1 MARIKSGRTNKVPDK
16 KKKLGFKHIIKNN
29 LYMLKMI
36 HETDRFL
43 IPIRISVSILSAVI
57 SFLSSSY
64 LLKYA
69 LNAVSDG
76 KEFFE
81 VVWLIIAFV
90 AANLI
95 YTVIINLYE
104 YFYKTKRYYAV
115 RKKINEAVFKKARE
129 VELAC
134 YEDPVFYDDF
144 VKGSAE
150 TDERAFAVLQSL
162 ADIIN
167 TIVSLVLGVG
177 LIMSVHW
184 VFLIFCLI
192 PLAAA
197 PIKAK
202 VNKKMFERDNK
213 IHELDRKKGYPS
225 RVFYVPDY
233 AKELRLTNIGTYLL
247 KYLREA
253 SEMCREVHR
262 KDGTVITWLQVAST
276 FLVDILSIALAT
288 VYAVYRTVVT
298 KLMGYGD
305 CIAVLNV
312 SSQISDILVNSTEY
326 FGSVYSNALFVDN
339 LRKFLEY
346 EPKLKDG
353 DKELPSDGDIEFKN
367 VSFKYPGAEKN
378 VLNDVS
384 MSFGRNEKVAIV
396 GTNGAGKSTIVKLL
410 LRLYDCEG
418 SITYGD
424 VDIKELNIDDYRGVF
439 SSVMQDYHMFALT
452 AAENVML
459 HHTTDEDNEAVI
471 NALKKAGVYKKI
483 EDGGGINS
491 IMTKEFD
498 ENGIMLSGGQTQ
510 KLAISHVYSKRNK
523 FVILDEPSSA
533 LDPIAEYEMY
543 ETMLDACHDCG
554 MIFISHRL
562 SSATLADKVYLIENG
577 RVIEQG
583 SHHELMALGGKYA
596 EMFNRQAES
605 YKKTEG
611 EVNDCE

>member
-1 MARIKSGRTNKVPDK
+1 MRYRYDIPDNAK
-16 KKKLGFKHIIKNN
+16 KMKFSHIIKNN
-29 LYMLKMI
+29 LYMLKI
-36 HETDRFL
+36 IYDTDKWI
-43 IPIRISVSILSAVI
+43 IPVNLAVAILTSVAG
-57 SFLSSSY
+57 FLSSSY

-69 LNAVSDG
+69 LNAVGEG
-76 KEFFE
+76 KSFSE
-81 VVWLIIAFV
+81 VFRLVIAFIVV
-90 AANLI
+90 ALI
-95 YTVIINLYE
+95 TNILSNLYA

-144 VKGSAE
+144 VKGAAE
-150 TDERAFAVLQSL
+150 TDERAFSVLQSL
-162 ADIIN
+162 ADVVSTII
-167 TIVSLVLGVG
+167 SLVLGIS
-177 LIMSVHW
+177 LIVSVHW
-184 VFLIFCLI
+184 VFLLFSLI

-202 VNKKMFERDNK
+202 VQKKMFHRDNK
-213 IHELDRKKGYPS
+213 IHELDRKKGYPQ
-225 RVFYVPDY
+225 RVFYVADY
-233 AKELRLTNIGTYLL
+233 AKELRLTNIGSYLL
-247 KYLREA
+247 KYLRETSA
-253 SEMCREVHR
+253 LCREIHK
-262 KDGTVITWLQVAST
+262 KDGRIISLFAILSM

-288 VYAVYRTVVT
+288 VYAAYRTLVSR
-298 KLMGYGD
+298 LMGYGD
-305 CIAVLNV
+305 CLSVLNV
-312 SSQISDILVNSTEY
+312 SSQISDILVNSAEY
-326 FGSVYSNALFVDN
+326 FGSVYSNALFIDN

-346 EPKLKDG
+346 EPKMVDG
-353 DKELPSDGDIEFKN
+353 DKELPSVGDIEFKN
-367 VSFKYPGAEKN
+367 VSFRYPGADKN

-424 VDIKELNIDDYRGVF
+424 VDIKDLKMDDYRGVF

-452 AAENVML
+452 ASENVML
-459 HHTTDEDNEAVI
+459 RRVTDEDNDAVV
-471 NALKKAGVYKKI
+471 NALKKAGVYEKI
-483 EDGGGINS
+483 EKGGGIDS

-498 ENGIMLSGGQTQ
+498 EDGIMLSGGQMQ
-510 KLAISHVYSKRNK
+510 KLSISHVYSKKNK

-533 LDPIAEYEMY
+533 LDPIAEYKMY
-543 ETMLDACHDCG
+543 ETMLDACRDCG

-577 RVIEQG
+577 RVIEHG

-596 EMFNRQAES
+596 DMFNRQAES
-605 YKKTEG
+605 YKRTEG
-611 EVNDCE
+611 EVTEHE